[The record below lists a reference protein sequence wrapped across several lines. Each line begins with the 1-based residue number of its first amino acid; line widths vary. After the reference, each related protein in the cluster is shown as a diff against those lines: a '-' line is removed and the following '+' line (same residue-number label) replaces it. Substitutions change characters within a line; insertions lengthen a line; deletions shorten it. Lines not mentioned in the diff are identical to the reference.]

1 MTSIAKI
8 GSPRLIAYLLIW
20 AAVTVGTVIFLQ
32 NGFVVFSVIAVIAW
46 VVLLRAIYQTSRRN
60 VKKVALMFD
69 SIDNADYAFK
79 FATDHGSSD
88 DLLVNTSLN
97 RMIQIL
103 LRARSDAMQKGKY
116 YELII
121 NSVNTGIIVLD
132 EKGNV
137 YQTNREVLRLFGL
150 SVFTHV
156 SQLRRIDAKLEQLI
170 ESIQPGGKNQ
180 ISFPNERGIIH
191 LSVHAS
197 GMKLE
202 KSNMRIIAIN
212 DINRELDENEIDS
225 WVRLIRV
232 LTHEIM
238 NSLTPVISLSD
249 TLLEKEKQFKG
260 TGGVGTDEIFD
271 GLSTINKT
279 CVELTDFVENYRKF
293 THIPKPV
300 PSLFFVK
307 EFCVR
312 MKNLFSS
319 YRGKNADYEV
329 NVLKNIDLEVD
340 VQPDDLILYADEKLI
355 SHVLSNI
362 LKNAVEAIGVNG
374 GKIWIK
380 GYCNKT
386 DAVFIDVIN
395 NGPVIP
401 DEEIEHI
408 FVPFFTTKQNGS
420 GVGLSVS
427 RQIMRL
433 SGGTITV
440 KSDVANRLT
449 SFSLMFP

>member
-1 MTSIAKI
+1 MTSIVKI

-20 AAVTVGTVIFLQ
+20 AAVTVVTVIFLQ
-32 NGFVVFSVIAVIAW
+32 NGFIVSSIIAIILWVIFF
-46 VVLLRAIYQTSRRN
+46 RAIYQISRRN

-79 FATDHGSSD
+79 FATNHKSSD

-97 RMIQIL
+97 RIIQVL
-103 LRARSDAMQKGKY
+103 LQNRNDAMQREKY

-132 EKGNV
+132 DRGNV
-137 YQTNREVLRLFGL
+137 YQTNREVLRLLGL
-150 SVFTHV
+150 PVFTHV
-156 SQLRRIDAKLEQLI
+156 SQLHRIDSKLEQLI
-170 ESIQPGGKNQ
+170 EGIQPRGKNQ
-180 ISFPNERGIIH
+180 ISFSNERGVVH

-197 GMKLE
+197 GMKLG

-225 WVRLIRV
+225 WVRIIRV

-249 TLLEKEKQFKG
+249 TLLEKEKQFKE
-260 TGGVGTDEIFD
+260 TGGVGAGEIFD
-271 GLSTINKT
+271 GLVAINKT

-293 THIPKPV
+293 TNIPTPV

-307 EFCVR
+307 EFCMR
-312 MKNLFSS
+312 MEELLFSCG
-319 YRGKNADYEV
+319 GKTACYDENVLKDIDFEV
-329 NVLKNIDLEVD
+329 NVR
-340 VQPDDLILYADEKLI
+340 PDDLILYADEKLV
-355 SHVLSNI
+355 SRVMLNI
-362 LKNAVEAIGVNG
+362 LKNAVQAIGISG
-374 GKIWIK
+374 GKIQVEA
-380 GYCNKT
+380 YCAENE
-386 DAVFIDVIN
+386 AVFIDVIN

-401 DEEIEHI
+401 DEEMDHI
-408 FVPFFTTKQNGS
+408 FVPFFTTKENGS
-420 GVGLSVS
+420 GIGLSVS

-440 KSDVANRLT
+440 KSDAINRLT
-449 SFSLMFP
+449 TFSLMFP

>member
-1 MTSIAKI
+1 MTSIVKI

-20 AAVTVGTVIFLQ
+20 AAVTVVTVIFLQ
-32 NGFVVFSVIAVIAW
+32 NGFIVSSIIAIILWVIIF
-46 VVLLRAIYQTSRRN
+46 RAIYQTSRRN

-79 FATDHGSSD
+79 FATNHKSSD

-97 RMIQIL
+97 RIIQVL
-103 LRARSDAMQKGKY
+103 LQNRNDAMQREKY

-121 NSVNTGIIVLD
+121 NTVNTGIIVLD
-132 EKGNV
+132 DRGNV
-137 YQTNREVLRLFGL
+137 YQTNTEVLKLFGL
-150 SVFTHV
+150 PVFTHV
-156 SQLRRIDAKLEQLI
+156 SQLQRIDSQLEQLI
-170 ESIQPGGKNQ
+170 EGIQPGGKNQ
-180 ISFPNERGIIH
+180 ISFSNERGVVH

-197 GMKLE
+197 GMKLG

-225 WVRLIRV
+225 WVRIIRV

-249 TLLEKEKQFKG
+249 TLLEKEKQFKE
-260 TGGVGTDEIFD
+260 TGGVGAGEIFD
-271 GLSTINKT
+271 GLVAINKT

-293 THIPKPV
+293 TNIPTPV

-307 EFCVR
+307 EFCMR
-312 MKNLFSS
+312 MEELLFSCG
-319 YRGKNADYEV
+319 GKTACYDENVLKDIDFEV
-329 NVLKNIDLEVD
+329 NVR
-340 VQPDDLILYADEKLI
+340 PDDLILYADEKLV
-355 SHVLSNI
+355 SRVMLNI
-362 LKNAVEAIGVNG
+362 LKNAVQAIGISG
-374 GKIWIK
+374 GKIQVEA
-380 GYCNKT
+380 YCAENE
-386 DAVFIDVIN
+386 AVFIDVIN

-401 DEEIEHI
+401 DEEMDHI
-408 FVPFFTTKQNGS
+408 FVPFFTTKENGS
-420 GVGLSVS
+420 GIGLSVS

-440 KSDVANRLT
+440 KSDAINRLT
-449 SFSLMFP
+449 TFSLMFP